1 MTTVIATVG
10 DTHCGSTVGLC
21 PPIYELNGQGHREAN
36 TIQKWLWRSWIDYWH
51 RIDALVEQHN
61 ADLWVVLNGDIVE
74 GVHHGTTQVVSL
86 RVDDMMNIALS
97 VLEPRVRKAKHLFV
111 TKGTE
116 AHVGAGAL
124 WDDMIAADLGAEKD
138 TANNS
143 PAWYY
148 LPMEVNGMLAEFT
161 HHGRAGTRE
170 HTRGNGARATAAEL
184 TAYRARLGMRMPRLH
199 VYGHVHKFEHSG
211 RNHPV
216 EAWSHGCWQLSTG
229 YGYKIRPGFLPDI
242 GGLAFVIQNGDIINT
257 DPKLAFIPKEQEPWT
272 SGQG

>member
-1 MTTVIATVG
+1 MTTVIAAVG

-116 AHVGAGAL
+116 AHVGAGAGGHQGRAVVARRDPAQVL
-124 WDDMIAADLGAEKD
+124 VGDFDDIGHANQPLQPGAMGRLVFYETRPD
-138 TANNS
+138 IRVERND
-143 PAWYY
+143 PAWRF
-148 LPMEVNGMLAEFT
+148 A
-161 HHGRAGTRE
+161 
-170 HTRGNGARATAAEL
+170 
-184 TAYRARLGMRMPRLH
+184 
-199 VYGHVHKFEHSG
+199 
-211 RNHPV
+211 
-216 EAWSHGCWQLSTG
+216 
-229 YGYKIRPGFLPDI
+229 
-242 GGLAFVIQNGDIINT
+242 
-257 DPKLAFIPKEQEPWT
+257 
-272 SGQG
+272 